1 MKLELTPQEFLK
13 LYNVLKNYMRSGY
26 GNDGDEFIDVIVKSL
41 EKHMLKTLKAYEHL
55 LLMSDREFIEWEQ
68 RQFEKIEQLREQEEL
83 MNKKVDYVS
92 ND

>member
-1 MKLELTPQEFLK
+1 
-13 LYNVLKNYMRSGY
+13 MRSGY